1 MAKQKKSYIDEIE
14 VTMFINNLKQAIFYN
29 ETVTVGMRTYTPE
42 ELKNVKRALEER
54 QNLITM
60 IQGIREL

>member
-1 MAKQKKSYIDEIE
+1 MAKSKTRINEIE
-14 VTMFINNLKQAIFYN
+14 VNTFLINLNQAIFYN